1 MSKASDVRDE
11 LVTELS
17 GHFPSRAVDPFIL
30 PRFERKELSD
40 GARIAVRNGGREIRL
55 DQGPDQI
62 DVIIEI
68 AVVGITPENSGQ
80 TDVQYLSDEFAACD
94 GFDELMEELI
104 QLWMNNGPLAYAGIA
119 GHSLQNIEQAV
130 QFDAERLHR
139 EGVYLSMIRL
149 TYRDSEDD

>member
-30 PRFERKELSD
+30 PRYERKELTD

-80 TDVQYLSDEFAACD
+80 TDEQYRTDEIAACD
-94 GFDELMEELI
+94 GFDELI

-149 TYRDSEDD
+149 TYRDSEDE